1 VKKANPK
8 SSPILVWT
16 FFPLSLGVA
25 KRASRN
31 PTAAKDVTRD
41 VRKVPD
47 KMLVWRWKQAPAAAA
62 RVDMM
67 RHVYTCF
74 RCF

>member
-1 VKKANPK
+1 MKKANPK

-31 PTAAKDVTRD
+31 PTAAKDVIRD
-41 VRKVPD
+41 VRKFPD
-47 KMLVWRWKQAPAAAA
+47 KKLV
-62 RVDMM
+62 
-67 RHVYTCF
+67 
-74 RCF
+74 